1 MPIANFILPGTSA
14 PSFPE
19 AAKAPSAAS
28 GYAAPPATVSV
39 SCAAFAHRSPPRWSC
54 LPAIGSRCVG
64 TGAARSVISGR
75 SPCMFAM
82 SPFRSRFMRSPQ
94 PSAVTVRQ
102 LAMPATWS
110 RNAATIQ
117 RSTNSSRSSS
127 GPSRLY
133 FVRTECSAMSDAN
146 RAMVKLLRF
155 LARGQAREQACE
167 GSARSLQSGDA
178 SLHIVSEGLLA
189 EAVSAGLVRRAGGRN
204 GLCPAAGSY
213 LRRAA
218 SMREEAFIEQH
229 GAIGHAVA
237 DVDGGPQPFGSTGRN
252 RRFQALCD

>member
-1 MPIANFILPGTSA
+1 
-14 PSFPE
+14 
-19 AAKAPSAAS
+19 
-28 GYAAPPATVSV
+28 
-39 SCAAFAHRSPPRWSC
+39 
-54 LPAIGSRCVG
+54 
-64 TGAARSVISGR
+64 
-75 SPCMFAM
+75 
-82 SPFRSRFMRSPQ
+82 
-94 PSAVTVRQ
+94 
-102 LAMPATWS
+102 
-110 RNAATIQ
+110 
-117 RSTNSSRSSS
+117 
-127 GPSRLY
+127 
-133 FVRTECSAMSDAN
+133 MSDAN

-167 GSARSLQSGDA
+167 GSARSLQSDDA